1 MVLNLILNFIFFI
14 LYNIFSVSARNNY
27 SSNDNQSLPSSS
39 RSSPPTIQSHHNQTV
54 SASSPRY
61 QTATYTQQTNT
72 TNSRPNVSTSYA
84 AAADKSV
91 PKTQQSSSIRNSNYC
106 Y

>member
-1 MVLNLILNFIFFI
+1 MYLG
-14 LYNIFSVSARNNY
+14 SSRNNY
-27 SSNDNQSLPSSS
+27 SSNDNQSSPSST
-39 RSSPPTIQSHHNQTV
+39 RSSPPTVQGHNNQIVNTPP
-54 SASSPRY
+54 PRY

-91 PKTQQSSSIRNSNYC
+91 PKTQQPTASIRGNQCSFC
-106 Y
+106 IFHTIL

>member
-1 MVLNLILNFIFFI
+1 MPG
-14 LYNIFSVSARNNY
+14 RNNY
-27 SSNDNQSLPSSS
+27 SSNDNQSSLPSST
-39 RSSPPTIQSHHNQTV
+39 RSSPPTIQGQHNQIANV
-54 SASSPRY
+54 PPPRY

-91 PKTQQSSSIRNSNYC
+91 PKTQQPQPIRGNYC
-106 Y
+106 SSFVSS

>member
-1 MVLNLILNFIFFI
+1 MVFIFTFLLCFI
-14 LYNIFSVSARNNY
+14 LFCNNTCILVSGRNNY

-39 RSSPPTIQSHHNQTV
+39 RASPPTVQGHHNQI
-54 SASSPRY
+54 SSVPPRY
-61 QTATYTQQTNT
+61 QTATYSQQTNT

-91 PKTQQSSSIRNSNYC
+91 PKTQQPPTSVRGI
-106 Y
+106 